1 MRMDVVTVPP
11 GGGVEELVVDRR
23 SGRSWTVHVEPFEV
37 ATTVVTRGLWDELHG
52 RTGDPAVASLP
63 KTEVSWREA
72 ILFCNELSARHGL
85 TTVYAVSECEV
96 PEPMQWRPHSQPGAD
111 DWIVAWDQDADGY
124 RLLTDAEWQVACRAG
139 TTGARYGE
147 LGDIAW
153 YEGNSGDKVHPVRTK
168 TPNAWGL
175 FDMLGGVWEWCWDL
189 YDLAVYGSYRI
200 IRGGGWS
207 DPEWSCRSGVRRKTN
222 PIASFDDLGFRV
234 ARGAIRC
241 ATDPD

>member
-96 PEPMQWRPHSQPGAD
+96 PEPTQWRPHSQPEAD

-147 LGDIAW
+147 LGGDIAW
-153 YEGNSGDKVHPVRTK
+153 YEGDSGGKVHPVRTK

-175 FDMLGGVWEWCWDL
+175 FDMLGGVWEMVL
-189 YDLAVYGSYRI
+189 GSL
-200 IRGGGWS
+200 
-207 DPEWSCRSGVRRKTN
+207 RSGRLRVLPHHSRR
-222 PIASFDDLGFRV
+222 RME
-234 ARGAIRC
+234 
-241 ATDPD
+241 